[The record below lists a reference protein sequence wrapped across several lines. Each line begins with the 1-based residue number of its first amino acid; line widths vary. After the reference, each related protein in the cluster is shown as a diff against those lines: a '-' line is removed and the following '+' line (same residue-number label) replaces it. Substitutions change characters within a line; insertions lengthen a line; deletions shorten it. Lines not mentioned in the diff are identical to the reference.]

1 MEGTSSFFFFPVF
14 CSTGLVVAL
23 FLLALSAVS
32 PLSRALSHT
41 FCLLVPSRKLYDL
54 PRGLQICDDVQGFS
68 QEQDAFFDTCAN
80 VSLPLALFIAFRISL
95 HLVSSPSSFFLVLAI
110 WSSMEKPCST
120 VLPESSILRGHFF
133 FFFFFF
139 FLCCSFSF
147 QRYLFDRGV

>member
-1 MEGTSSFFFFPVF
+1 MGGTSFFSSSRSSVLPGSSLLF
-14 CSTGLVVAL
+14 
-23 FLLALSAVS
+23 FLLAISAVS

-41 FCLLVPSRKLYDL
+41 FRLLVPSRKLYDL
-54 PRGLQICDDVQGFS
+54 PRGSQICDDVQGFS

-95 HLVSSPSSFFLVLAI
+95 HLVSSSSSFFLVLAI